1 MIPIFEYLAVII
13 IGLGVWLLGRMR
25 PDLVAPLGQLVARIM
40 HNRNTRLAIIAI
52 WWWLGW
58 HFFTSI

>member
-1 MIPIFEYLAVII
+1 MIPILEYLAVII
-13 IGLGVWLLGRMR
+13 IGVAIWLLGRMR

-40 HNRNTRLAIIAI
+40 HHRNTRLAIIAI